1 MYNDLEKELVMKDLS
16 ELVVTLK
23 QRQKEH
29 RLLDEL
35 LLGGKNNR
43 DRGS

>member
-23 QRQKEH
+23 QKQKEH
-29 RLLDEL
+29 GLLDEL
-35 LLGGKNNR
+35 LLWGEE
-43 DRGS
+43 